1 MSFQWFATAI
11 VILLSFAFFF
21 FSDSDRSCTPPLPT
35 DEDIQEIALAAKE
48 AEDFNLENDFL
59 GYKESRSLKRRAKN
73 AGESSQSKKRR
84 DQSSVSSSPSIGE
97 EPKSPP
103 EDSYVEA
110 SLDQES
116 MLAELNRQIEEH
128 KKELSEMQKTIGNDE
143 DEPYSP
149 SHADESPNNEGE
161 QLKLDTSK
169 ISIPSNLQEIL
180 DNIRDKEAEIKQK
193 EQEIKRRLSLTSDP
207 IVMNYGKYQTYEKKK
222 VKEATTSGKD
232 VDLRPLL
239 QTQTKPNKET
249 KTDTDLRV
257 LKATTEETKTNN
269 TEPVTKQEEDVDL
282 RIRDPRLARAQAAAA
297 STAAAV
303 PSTENLEKGKTLSK
317 MTDEELLAKALEM
330 EDSESSSRQVVPEGG
345 VESQFHPVMPVP
357 PPFIAPG
364 IPGAFIPPGGPMVG
378 SEAMSGPMPPP
389 PMPPVPPP
397 FMGPIG
403 LPPVDIYRP
412 ESSRLGG
419 PQGLPGYGS
428 PDAGTHGSS
437 RQRYPNQAWEAGQD
451 YSSRGWGHGYPDRD
465 RERERDWARDR
476 DWNRDRERDRDREMH
491 SSRDPGHSR
500 YQYKGRRHDRKGGRR
515 RDKRDKEKGV
525 TKEPEDDDASYP
537 EIDY

>member
-1 MSFQWFATAI
+1 M
-11 VILLSFAFFF
+11 
-21 FSDSDRSCTPPLPT
+21 
-35 DEDIQEIALAAKE
+35 E
-48 AEDFNLENDFL
+48 
-59 GYKESRSLKRRAKN
+59 G
-73 AGESSQSKKRR
+73 SQSKKRR
-84 DQSSVSSSPSIGE
+84 DQSSVSSSPSIGD

-149 SHADESPNNEGE
+149 SHADESPSNEGE

-222 VKEATTSGKD
+222 VKESTTSGKD

-249 KTDTDLRV
+249 KTDIDLRV
-257 LKATTEETKTNN
+257 LKATTEETKANN
-269 TEPVTKQEEDVDL
+269 SEPVTKQEEDVDL
-282 RIRDPRLARAQAAAA
+282 RIRDPRLARAQAAAVAA
-297 STAAAV
+297 STGAAA
-303 PSTENLEKGKTLSK
+303 PSTENSEKGKTLSK

-330 EDSESSSRQVVPEGG
+330 EDTESSSRQAIPEGG

-364 IPGAFIPPGGPMVG
+364 IPGGFIPPGGPMVG
-378 SEAMSGPMPPP
+378 SETMAGPMPPP

-403 LPPVDIYRP
+403 LPVDMYRP

-419 PQGLPGYGS
+419 PQGVPGYGS
-428 PDAGTHGSS
+428 PDAGTHGSSGYSGASGSS

-465 RERERDWARDR
+465 RDRERDWARDR
-476 DWNRDRERDRDREMH
+476 DWNRDWDRDRERDRDREMH

-515 RDKRDKEKGV
+515 REKRDKEKGV
-525 TKEPEDDDASYP
+525 AKEPEEDDVSYP

>member
-1 MSFQWFATAI
+1 M
-11 VILLSFAFFF
+11 
-21 FSDSDRSCTPPLPT
+21 
-35 DEDIQEIALAAKE
+35 AAKE
-48 AEDFNLENDFL
+48 AEDFSLENDLL
-59 GYKESRSLKRRAKN
+59 GYKEPRPLKRRAKN
-73 AGESSQSKKRR
+73 GGESSQSKKRR
-84 DQSSVSSSPSIGE
+84 DQSSVSNSPSIEE

-149 SHADESPNNEGE
+149 SHADESPTNDGE

-207 IVMNYGKYQTYEKKK
+207 IVMNYGKYQTFEKKK

-239 QTQTKPNKET
+239 QTQSKPNKEA

-257 LKATTEETKTNN
+257 LKAATEETQSNKG
-269 TEPVTKQEEDVDL
+269 ESVTKQEEDVDL

-297 STAAAV
+297 STAAAA
-303 PSTENLEKGKTLSK
+303 PPPTENSEKGKTLSK

-330 EDSESSSRQVVPEGG
+330 EDSESSSRQTVPEGG

-357 PPFIAPG
+357 PPFITPG
-364 IPGAFIPPGGPMVG
+364 IPGGFIPPGGPMVG
-378 SEAMSGPMPPP
+378 PDPMAGPMPPP

-397 FMGPIG
+397 FMGSIG
-403 LPPVDIYRP
+403 LPSVDMYGP

-419 PQGLPGYGS
+419 PHGLQGYGG
-428 PDAGTHGSS
+428 PDAGTHGSSGYSGSS
-437 RQRYPNQAWEAGQD
+437 RQRYPNQAWESGQE
-451 YSSRGWGHGYPDRD
+451 YSGRGWAHGYPDRD
-465 RERERDWARDR
+465 RDRERDWARDR
-476 DWNRDRERDRDREMH
+476 DRDWNREWDRDRERDRDRDMH
-491 SSRDPGHSR
+491 SSRDSGHSR

-515 RDKRDKEKGV
+515 RDKRDKEKA
-525 TKEPEDDDASYP
+525 TAKEVEGNDDDGPYP